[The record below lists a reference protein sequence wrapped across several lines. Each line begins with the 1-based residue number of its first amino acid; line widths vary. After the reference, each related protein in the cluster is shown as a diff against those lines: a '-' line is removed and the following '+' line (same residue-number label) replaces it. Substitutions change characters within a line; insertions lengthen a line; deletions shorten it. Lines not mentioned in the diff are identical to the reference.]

1 MIAALEARLKR
12 MEDAFDTN
20 TAAFSAGIQML
31 EAQQE
36 VLRRVAQG
44 MLKGGIVSG
53 VDGRIAWNHYL
64 KAFIEELMTS
74 EAKREAANGEP
85 VLVVDSKGSDEPIIF
100 GG

>member
-1 MIAALEARLKR
+1 MLSTRIPLHFRQ
-12 MEDAFDTN
+12 AFRCSRRSKKSFDGWHKGC
-20 TAAFSAGIQML
+20 SRAGSSL
-31 EAQQE
+31 
-36 VLRRVAQG
+36 
-44 MLKGGIVSG
+44 